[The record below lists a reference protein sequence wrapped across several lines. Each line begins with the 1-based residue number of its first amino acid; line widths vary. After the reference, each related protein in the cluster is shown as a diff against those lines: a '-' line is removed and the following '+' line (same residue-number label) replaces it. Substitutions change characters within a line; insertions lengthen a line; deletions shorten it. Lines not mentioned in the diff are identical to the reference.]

1 MYKDKFILSIVDSD
15 GHVARE
21 TGYKGTNYLYK
32 GYRAV
37 ILPFNSEYKVRL
49 KNKNNRSCAVRLFI
63 DGKMVSNLGDIIV
76 ASNSRIDLERFI
88 DTSLNSG
95 KKFKFVSL
103 NDSNVD
109 DPTDEQ
115 NGIIRAEFRLAKN
128 TDQIV
133 LNPNNHWQNCFRQ
146 PSFYSSDGDVPVD
159 DDYQMYFTYGD
170 TTNTSFTPKDTVSNS
185 TVSNSILASNASKVS
200 DGATIEGSDSNQR
213 FIFNYLDLEDN
224 PVVLTLKI
232 MGMDGKNENEIKKY
246 CNKCGHKIDINDNFC
261 SFCGNKL

>member
-1 MYKDKFILSIVDSD
+1 MYKDKFILSIIDSEE
-15 GHVARE
+15 HVARE
-21 TGYKGTNYLYK
+21 TSYKGTNYLYK
-32 GYRAV
+32 GYKTV

-63 DGKMVSNLGDIIV
+63 DGKVVSNLGDIIV

-88 DTSLNSG
+88 DTSLDSG

-103 NDSNVD
+103 NDSNID

-133 LNPNNHWQNCFRQ
+133 LNQHNYWQNYLRQ
-146 PSFYSSDGDVPVD
+146 SPFYSSDDNVPVND
-159 DDYQMYFTYGD
+159 NYQVYFTYGD
-170 TTNTSFTPKDTVSNS
+170 TTNTSFTSKDTI
-185 TVSNSILASNASKVS
+185 SNSILASNASKVS

-232 MGMDGKNENEIKKY
+232 MGMDGKNEDKIKKY